1 MIKYKIDIIQALE
14 SKGYTSY
21 KLRHD
26 KVFSQGTITRLK
38 NQRAVTIGSLNK
50 LCGLL
55 DCQLG
60 DIIEH
65 VRESDNTKYSDH
77 AANTDDDKLPRE
89 E

>member
-1 MIKYKIDIIQALE
+1 MIRYKIDIIKALE

-21 KLRHD
+21 KLRQE
-26 KVFSQGTITRLK
+26 KIFGQGTITRLR
-38 NQRAVTIGSLNK
+38 NQRDVTIGSLNK

-65 VRESDNTKYSDH
+65 VRDID
-77 AANTDDDKLPRE
+77 
-89 E
+89 